1 MNPHAALQDHMSD
14 RIKLSSCRRSL
25 TAMLRYAQ
33 QIPTI
38 PVAYRMNLADVAAAR
53 RRHTSPPS
61 WSSILIRAYGIT
73 CGKFPQLRR
82 TWISWPRPYL
92 YQHPHSVCAAAIER
106 EWEGEQVVL
115 PGLIG
120 NPENCTLDAIQQQLR
135 RYQDAEVWSISGYRR
150 SIRFGYLPRFV
161 QRLFMWQKL
170 DVSGERRA
178 RYVGTFGFSNYGMLG
193 AESLHPIGPQTTV
206 MSLGP
211 MSPAGEITVKL
222 VYDHRVL
229 DGAQVARCLSYLE
242 EVLHGTI
249 AAELRAAIPLA
260 A

>member
-1 MNPHAALQDHMSD
+1 MSD
-14 RIKLSSCRRSL
+14 RIKLSSCRRAL
-25 TAMLRYAQ
+25 AAMLRYAQ
-33 QIPTI
+33 RMPTI
-38 PVAYRMNLADVAAAR
+38 PVACRMNLADVAAAR
-53 RRHTSPPS
+53 RSTASPPS
-61 WSSILIRAYGIT
+61 WSSIFIRAYGLT
-73 CGKFPQLRR
+73 CARFDQLRR
-82 TWISWPRPYL
+82 SWISWPRPYL

-120 NPENCTLDAIQQQLR
+120 QPEENSLDGIQQQLR
-135 RYQDAEVWSISGYRR
+135 RYQDADVWSIAGYRR
-150 SIRFGYLPRFV
+150 SVRFGYLPSFV
-161 QRLFMWQKL
+161 QRLLLWHKL

-178 RYVGTFGFSNYGMLG
+178 RYFGTFGFSNYGMLG

-206 MSLGP
+206 MTLGP
-211 MSPAGEITVKL
+211 MSPAGDITVKL

-229 DGAQVARCLSYLE
+229 DGARVARCLNHLE

-249 AAELRAAIPLA
+249 AAELRAAATRA